1 MEIQTFILEMNNL
14 ALKSFKLKLDISN
27 FKWILRANDWSFQL
41 NTFQVGDISNFRT
54 WIGFTKT
61 CQPIE
66 SHRVINSNFENS
78 SEKPFL
84 DKMKLVWINGLNAS
98 QLQHKEIVQMVKT
111 CRKEI
116 YLGCNRFD
124 GVEIDDLDFDLTE

>member
-1 MEIQTFILEMNNL
+1 MDLCNSKFSNL
-14 ALKSFKLKLDISN
+14 AIFPTSPHETVLHK
-27 FKWILRANDWSFQL
+27 R
-41 NTFQVGDISNFRT
+41 
-54 WIGFTKT
+54 
-61 CQPIE
+61 QPIG
-66 SHRVINSNFENS
+66 SHRVTNSNFENS
-78 SEKPFL
+78 SEKPFP
-84 DKMKLVWINGLNAS
+84 DEMKLVWINGLNAS

>member
-1 MEIQTFILEMNNL
+1 MDLSNSRLSNL
-14 ALKSFKLKLDISN
+14 AIIPTSLHKSVLQK
-27 FKWILRANDWSFQL
+27 R
-41 NTFQVGDISNFRT
+41 
-54 WIGFTKT
+54 
-61 CQPIE
+61 QPIG
-66 SHRVINSNFENS
+66 SHRVTNSNFENS
-78 SEKPFL
+78 SEKPFP
-84 DKMKLVWINGLNAS
+84 DEMKLVWINGLNAS